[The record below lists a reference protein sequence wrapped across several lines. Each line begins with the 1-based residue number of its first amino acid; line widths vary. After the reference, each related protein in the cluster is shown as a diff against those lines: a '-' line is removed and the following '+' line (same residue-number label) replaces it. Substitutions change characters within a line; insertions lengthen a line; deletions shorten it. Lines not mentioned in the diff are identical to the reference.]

1 MPDIGGAV
9 SGGVSLI
16 GGLMGSDASSDAADA
31 QVAAAREANE
41 LQKYMYD
48 TAREDQAPW
57 RETGG
62 AAVNYIAQIL
72 GIPGYGGGST
82 VSGTSGGNTAQLTAP
97 NLEDY
102 RYGSSSGTS
111 APSRPRATSFS
122 ELVSQPSSEYYLDP
136 ETGVVKQTACGNTAP
151 GAAQYDYAKYT
162 KALEDYKN
170 SLSANTT
177 TTAATPLD
185 LTNILRSTPGYQFQV
200 GEGTKAIERSA
211 AARGGLLSGAAGK
224 ALTTYSQ
231 GVADQ
236 TYNNYL
242 NSLMSVAG
250 LGQNSANTTTS
261 AGTSY
266 ANAASNNLLAA
277 GNAKASGY
285 INSAN
290 ALTGGISSGMNNYML
305 YNMLNKGSGSNSN
318 WGSGMTNYL
327 SGNYGWG

>member
-1 MPDIGGAV
+1 
-9 SGGVSLI
+9 
-16 GGLMGSDASSDAADA
+16 MGSDSASDAADA
-31 QVAAAREANE
+31 QVAASREANE

-72 GIPGYGGGST
+72 GIPGYGGT
-82 VSGTSGGNTAQLTAP
+82 TTTGTSGGSATSLTAP

-102 RYGSSSGTS
+102 RIGTPQN
-111 APSRPRATSFS
+111 AATRQRATSPDAFVPQAAAS
-122 ELVSQPSSEYYLDP
+122 YYLDP
-136 ETGVVKQTACGNTAP
+136 ETGQVKQTAFGNTAP
-151 GAAQYDYAKYT
+151 GAAQYDYAKYNS
-162 KALEDYKN
+162 ALEDYKN
-170 SLSANTT
+170 SLSSGTT
-177 TTAATPLD
+177 STAATPLD
-185 LTNILRSTPGYQFQV
+185 LTNILRATPGYQFQV

-211 AARGGLLSGAAGK
+211 AAKGGLLSGAAGK

-242 NSLMSVAG
+242 SNLMSVAG

-266 ANAASNNLLAA
+266 ANAASNNLLSA

-290 ALTGGISSGMNNYML
+290 ALTGGISSGMNNYLL
-305 YNMLNKGSGSNSN
+305 YSMLNKGSGGSGGSN
-318 WGSGMTNYL
+318 WGSGMTSTL
-327 SGNYGWG
+327 SGNLGWG

>member
-31 QVAAAREANE
+31 QVAASREANE

-72 GIPGYGGGST
+72 GIPGYGGGTTASSA
-82 VSGTSGGNTAQLTAP
+82 SGVTATSLKAP

-102 RYGSSSGTS
+102 RIGTP
-111 APSRPRATSFS
+111 ANAATRQRATSPESFVPQAAAS
-122 ELVSQPSSEYYLDP
+122 YYLDP
-136 ETGVVKQTACGNTAP
+136 DTGQIRQTAFGNTAP
-151 GAAQYDYAKYT
+151 GSAQYDYAKYNA
-162 KALEDYKN
+162 ALEDYKN
-170 SLSANTT
+170 ALSSSTS
-177 TTAATPLD
+177 TTAGTPLD
-185 LTNILRSTPGYQFQV
+185 LTGILRATPGYQFQV

-266 ANAASNNLLAA
+266 ANAASNNILSA

-290 ALTGGISSGMNNYML
+290 ALTGGMSSGMNNYLL
-305 YNMLNKGSGSNSN
+305 YSMLNKNAGLTSDQA
-318 WGSGMTNYL
+318 NYAK
-327 SGNYGWG
+327 NYFGWPS